1 MNMTPQMRPQPVA
14 FQRNPTPD
22 TQRTYQDRFETT
34 SQAEPPQR
42 ESQTMRFFDG
52 VITGSIA
59 LLFFGLPV
67 FFTGNTLQGLAF
79 EKQLFFYILVLL
91 AVVSWALKGMIVGGI
106 KIRRTF
112 LDIPIAAFFGIYLV
126 SALLSVDWW
135 RSFWGGFGDPSRGM
149 LNVLAMILSFYL
161 ILSHFQPKRFYLWLG
176 SLVASSFVLTL
187 WSYLVFLGVH
197 FLPASV
203 EKYAP
208 VSLLGTTRALAFFLA
223 AITPLIIVSMTQIPK
238 KNLSMKILTV
248 FLGVVLLATIT
259 LLAPLYNFVPW
270 PAVLVGLGVYVI
282 FILAQV
288 VRPGE
293 NWTWLPL
300 ATLILVFFVMM
311 SGEMNFF
318 KINPPIETSPSIA
331 LSWVIAKESVKNSFF
346 FGSGPGTFA
355 YDFSL
360 YRPVEYNYNIQALSQ
375 FRFAQGQGIFFE
387 ALPTIGVFGTF
398 FLVVLVLTLVS
409 FGFYVL
415 SHNKDYNKVYS
426 LSIWSTLL
434 ILVVGAFL
442 VPLNS
447 SLVALSALIIALALG
462 SLLWE
467 SRIEPSY
474 WQLSMRVSPK
484 FALVSAFVLLVA
496 SAGTIFLFAFI
507 GKAFIADILASK
519 AVTDVQKS
527 GEDRIATDRMRRAMT
542 LMPKESQYKVVLAQV
557 YLSLATLEVNK
568 PTDKRNLTNLTS
580 YVNAATDLLASA
592 QEASPKDI
600 GTRESLAQVYE
611 SKIVLAGP
619 TKELLDPLQAA
630 YEQAMAL
637 EPNNPIFPLKLGQV
651 HESRASIL
659 KDVEQK
665 AELQKAKDY
674 FQQSI
679 DKQSTFA
686 PGYLNMALVKELMGD
701 SRDGSIDLLRKALGY
716 DSQSVDIAYHLGRMY
731 RLRGSADDLKQAE
744 DIFNALLR
752 INDKNQNVRINL
764 GLLYE
769 ATKRPTD
776 AIKQYQTILD
786 AVTGDD
792 DTAKS
797 TRKQLQTL
805 IDNVHA
811 GKSNLISDTK
821 SAPSA
826 GTSIPKLPPPTEA
839 TPASQSP
846 LTEPQTTTE
855 NPAATPIP

>member
-1 MNMTPQMRPQPVA
+1 
-14 FQRNPTPD
+14 
-22 TQRTYQDRFETT
+22 
-34 SQAEPPQR
+34 
-42 ESQTMRFFDG
+42 MRFFDG
-52 VITGSIA
+52 VITASIA
-59 LLFFGLPV
+59 LLFFGLPI
-67 FFTGNTLQGLAF
+67 FFTGTTLQGLAF
-79 EKQLFFYILVLL
+79 EKQLFFYFLVLL
-91 AVVSWALKGMIVGGI
+91 AVVSWVLKGMIVGGI

-112 LDIPIAAFFGIYLV
+112 LDVPIALFFAMYLI

-135 RSFWGGFGDPSRGM
+135 RSFWGGFGDPSRSV

-161 ILSHFQPKRFYLWLG
+161 ILSHFQPKRFSLWLG

-208 VSLLGTTRALAFFLA
+208 VSLLGTTRAMAFFLA
-223 AITPLIIVSMTQIPK
+223 AIIPLIIVLMTKIPK
-238 KNLSMKILTV
+238 KNLLMKSATV
-248 FLGVVLLATIT
+248 ALGVGLLAVIT

-270 PAVLVGLGVYVI
+270 PAVLIGLGIYVI

-300 ATLILVFFVMM
+300 ATLILVFFVVMF
-311 SGEMNFF
+311 GEVNFF
-318 KINPPIETSPSIA
+318 KVNPPIETSPSTT

-375 FRFAQGQGIFFE
+375 FRFAQGQGVFFE

-398 FLVVLVLTLVS
+398 FLMILVLTLVS

-426 LSIWSTLL
+426 LGMWSTLL

-447 SLVALSALIIALALG
+447 SLVALSALIIALAL
-462 SLLWE
+462 SVLLWE
-467 SRIEPSY
+467 SHVEPSY

-484 FALVSAFVLLVA
+484 FALVSAFILLVA

-519 AVTDVQKS
+519 AITDVQKS
-527 GEDRIATDRMRRAMT
+527 SEDRIATDRMNRAMT

-557 YLSLATLEVNK
+557 YLSLATIEVNK
-568 PTDKRNLTNLTS
+568 PSDQRNLTNLTS
-580 YVNAATDLLASA
+580 YINAATDLLQTA

-600 GTRESLAQVYE
+600 GVRESLAQVYE

-637 EPNNPIFPLKLGQV
+637 EPNNPVFALKLGQV

-659 KDVEQK
+659 KDAEQK

-674 FQQSI
+674 FQQAI
-679 DKQSTFA
+679 DKQNTFA
-686 PGYLNMALVKELMGD
+686 PGYLNMALVQELQGA

-716 DSQSVDIAYHLGRMY
+716 DPQSADIAYHLGRMY
-731 RLRGSADDLKQAE
+731 RLRGNTDDLKQAE
-744 DIFNALLR
+744 DIFDALLK

-769 ATKRPTD
+769 ATKRKDD

-786 AVTGDD
+786 SVTGNDD
-792 DTAKS
+792 SANA

-805 IDNVHA
+805 IDNVQA
-811 GKSNLISDTK
+811 GKSNLVGDTK
-821 SAPSA
+821 PTANPAPTIPQPTPTPELPTSA
-826 GTSIPKLPPPTEA
+826 TLPA
-839 TPASQSP
+839 
-846 LTEPQTTTE
+846 TEPQNQPVVPATT
-855 NPAATPIP
+855 PLP